1 MQLRY
6 WAQQASQPMKFSSSV
21 RRCTSSCRSNRFS
34 TPVRFLRLSQWTRPR
49 LDRLYNSK
57 LALRRAPRIATI
69 SRMSVQS
76 LIIMA
81 QTGTAE
87 VPGLIRCLIRSR
99 LAQMGA
105 KPRLQGQ
112 LDRAWGLRRQTTKES
127 ARWWASCHLRKQQDI
142 QMATKFGPC
151 QR

>member
-6 WAQQASQPMKFSSSV
+6 WAQQASQPMKFSSSA

-34 TPVRFLRLSQWTRPR
+34 TPVRFRRLNQWTRLR

-57 LALRRAPRIATI
+57 LVPRRAPRIATI
-69 SRMSVQS
+69 SRMSGQS
-76 LIIMA
+76 LITMA

-87 VPGLIRCLIRSR
+87 LPGLIRCSTRSR
-99 LAQMGA
+99 SGQMGA

-112 LDRAWGLRRQTTKES
+112 LDRAWGLRRQTTNES
-127 ARWWASCHLRKQQDI
+127 ARWWASCRLRKQQDI
-142 QMATKFGPC
+142 QMATKLGPC